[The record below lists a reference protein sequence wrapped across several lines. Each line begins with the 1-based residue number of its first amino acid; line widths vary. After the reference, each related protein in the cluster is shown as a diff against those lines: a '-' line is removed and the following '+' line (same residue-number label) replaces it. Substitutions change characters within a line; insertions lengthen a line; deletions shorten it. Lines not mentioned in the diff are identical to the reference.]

1 LRTGANVCFFALPI
15 CSGGQLQR
23 RATCSRRVL
32 PPAGEEGPRQDV
44 RALVA
49 ARRSCRARKSSTP
62 RTNAQRI
69 SRGGAPVEQRALTV
83 FLASSLASPVAAACA
98 S

>member
-1 LRTGANVCFFALPI
+1 
-15 CSGGQLQR
+15 
-23 RATCSRRVL
+23 
-32 PPAGEEGPRQDV
+32 V

-49 ARRSCRARKSSTP
+49 ARRLCRARKSSTP